1 MKFSTLTLC
10 LIGAAIAGITSAQNV
25 VEVEEDRYLSLVD
38 DTSMS
43 MSMPI
48 AEEVV
53 VEEETTPWKVKPK
66 PFPSNYRLLTS
77 MDPSDEDTIYG
88 YTFAVAGE
96 DASLTSHTVS
106 GVSDE
111 DSTLY
116 FKLQDMGTCNRYTE
130 TSFQVSRFNVFD
142 YDEGDDATDFFGRE
156 KSVDFFPT
164 VIQKTICWKAPAKH
178 HINEGVPR
186 YHRLILQILNE
197 QLTDN
202 YINDWVYDGK

>member
-1 MKFSTLTLC
+1 MKLSTLSLC
-10 LIGAAIAGITSAQNV
+10 LIVGAAIVGITSAQNV

-43 MSMPI
+43 MSMPKPI

-116 FKLQDMGTCNRYTE
+116 FKLQEMGTCFEILKRPSKFHGLTYLIMMVMMLPRRTF
-130 TSFQVSRFNVFD
+130 FQQLFKRRFVGRLQLNITLTKVF
-142 YDEGDDATDFFGRE
+142 R
-156 KSVDFFPT
+156 
-164 VIQKTICWKAPAKH
+164 VII
-178 HINEGVPR
+178 V
-186 YHRLILQILNE
+186 
-197 QLTDN
+197 
-202 YINDWVYDGK
+202 

>member
-1 MKFSTLTLC
+1 MKLSTLSLC
-10 LIGAAIAGITSAQNV
+10 LIGAAIVGITSAQNV

-53 VEEETTPWKVKPK
+53 EEETTPWKVKPK
-66 PFPSNYRLLTS
+66 PFPSNYRLLTN

-116 FKLQDMGTCNRYTE
+116 FKLQEMGTCARDTE
-130 TSFQVSRFNVFD
+130 TSFQVSQFNVFD
-142 YDEGDDATDFFGRE
+142 YDDATE
-156 KSVDFFPT
+156 EDFFPT
-164 VIQKTICWKAPAKH
+164 VIQKTIC
-178 HINEGVPR
+178 
-186 YHRLILQILNE
+186 
-197 QLTDN
+197 
-202 YINDWVYDGK
+202 